1 MRNLTPVECR
11 VVGVLVEKALTTPAQ
26 YPLTLNA
33 IVSGANQRNNREP
46 ILELGEE
53 DVLDALDTL
62 RGIGLVREVSMTG
75 SRVPKYRHDLRESLS
90 LSLAELVVL
99 TELLLRGPQT
109 AAELRQ
115 RAGRMHPLETVEVV
129 STVLAALAERS
140 PALVRAV
147 ASGPGSRAERFAQC
161 LCPDLHP
168 LGAATREPLVIV
180 RPDTAVAT
188 AETRSL
194 ADRLDRVEARLRR
207 LESELGLTT
216 GDD

>member
-1 MRNLTPVECR
+1 MRTLTPVECR
-11 VVGVLVEKALTTPAQ
+11 VVGVLVEKALTTPAH
-26 YPLTLNA
+26 YPLSLNA

-46 ILELGEE
+46 ILDLGEE

-62 RGIGLVREVSMTG
+62 RGIDLVREVSMTG
-75 SRVPKYRHDLRESLS
+75 SRVPKYRHLLRESLA

-115 RAGRMHPLETVEVV
+115 RAGRMHPLETMEVV
-129 STVLAALAERS
+129 SNVLAALAERT

-147 ASGPGSRAERFAQC
+147 TPGPGSRAERFAQC

-168 LGAATREPLVIV
+168 QGAAAREPPVIV
-180 RPDTAVAT
+180 RTDTAVAA
-188 AETRSL
+188 AESRSL
-194 ADRLDRVEARLRR
+194 TDRLDRVEARLRR
-207 LESELGLTT
+207 LERELGLSTE
-216 GDD
+216 DH